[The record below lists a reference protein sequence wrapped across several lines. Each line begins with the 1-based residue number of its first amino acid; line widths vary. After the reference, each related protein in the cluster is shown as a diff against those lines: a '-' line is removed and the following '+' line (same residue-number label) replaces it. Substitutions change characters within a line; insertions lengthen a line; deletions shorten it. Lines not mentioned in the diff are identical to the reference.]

1 MNKYTVKDGLKGVW
15 ENERKILRRF
25 QYDREKFLRVV
36 LRIFDCE
43 YENTYLS
50 KFDKIIKSFEK
61 FKFKFK
67 KNNFSN
73 KYNSRI

>member
-1 MNKYTVKDGLKGVW
+1 MNKYTVKDGLKVW

-36 LRIFDCE
+36 LHIFDCE

-61 FKFKFK
+61 FKFARKFK
-67 KNNFSN
+67 QYLNFLL
-73 KYNSRI
+73 

>member
-1 MNKYTVKDGLKGVW
+1 MNKYIVKDGLKGVW

-25 QYDREKFLRVV
+25 QYDREKFLRIFVV

-43 YENTYLS
+43 YKNTYLS

-61 FKFKFK
+61 FKFARKFK
-67 KNNFSN
+67 QYLNFLL
-73 KYNSRI
+73 

>member
-36 LRIFDCE
+36 LRIFDWE

-61 FKFKFK
+61 FKFARKFK
-67 KNNFSN
+67 QYLNFLL
-73 KYNSRI
+73 

>member
-25 QYDREKFLRVV
+25 QYDREKFLCVV

-61 FKFKFK
+61 FKFARKFK
-67 KNNFSN
+67 QYLNFLL
-73 KYNSRI
+73 

>member
-36 LRIFDCE
+36 LRIFDYE

-61 FKFKFK
+61 FKFARKFK
-67 KNNFSN
+67 QYLNFLL
-73 KYNSRI
+73 